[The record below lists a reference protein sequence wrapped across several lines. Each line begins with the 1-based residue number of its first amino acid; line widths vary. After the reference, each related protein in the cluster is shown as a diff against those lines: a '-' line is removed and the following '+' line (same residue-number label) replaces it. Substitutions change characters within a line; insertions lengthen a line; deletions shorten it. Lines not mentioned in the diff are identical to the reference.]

1 MRKGIWIG
9 VAVCL
14 LVAAGAVVI
23 GLKSTTPPAPAAPV
37 VAAPVVAVPSPIADA
52 GTPDAGQVAA
62 ASFARTPLS
71 DAPWVVSPPVRLST
85 GETFP
90 TVQAAIDAAQPGQ
103 TLLLAE
109 GVYSSGM
116 KLSGKKDL
124 QIVAREGPAWFVV
137 EDASEPILKVSN
149 CERIR
154 IEGLW
159 LEWAPG
165 WEEPAPLVDI
175 EESSEVR
182 LRSLYVGPGQRGIQ
196 ASLAEGLSL
205 EDILSDE
212 HSEEDLRVE
221 FPLGPVAIRHSW
233 FPSRGHPVAMVEE
246 GVDWEDPKV
255 WVELPLQPA
264 APTTPDDEPL
274 DRSLTIEES
283 VFAGGLWFN
292 VTGSPLTLTRS
303 VVTSGEPRVM
313 RALSR
318 RVPASALLPEIP
330 GADWSWRPGEVERDG
345 MRVALARH
353 ARGIPADSEARMW
366 IVDPHGSYP
375 LCGPAGEVPV
385 LDAPDGAEVAKVRK
399 CELDFGETAALPT
412 TRIQG
417 QRDGWLQLD
426 EGWVREKDVAAAEM
440 IEDAEWAVPLPSYKA
455 QVVSWAK
462 DALTVRGESSP
473 CENEHCADTS
483 SEHEPRRE
491 EASEEEA
498 APEAD
503 VAPAPTPA
511 PETEAE
517 APGVEDTV
525 PLPRWLPGFHQNITR
540 FHSPECCPC

>member
-1 MRKGIWIG
+1 VRKGVWIG
-9 VAVCL
+9 AAVCL
-14 LVAAGAVVI
+14 SIAAGAGVV
-23 GLKSTTPPAPAAPV
+23 GLKSSTPPTPAVPGVAPV
-37 VAAPVVAVPSPIADA
+37 VAAPSPTPDA
-52 GTPDAGQVAA
+52 GTSPDAGQVAA
-62 ASFARTPLS
+62 TPFARKPLS
-71 DAPWVVSPPVRLST
+71 GAPWVVSPPVRLST

-90 TVQAAIDAAQPGQ
+90 TLQAAIDAAQPGQ

-109 GVYSSGM
+109 GIYSSGM

-137 EDASEPILKVSN
+137 ADASEPILKVSN

-196 ASLAEGLSL
+196 ASLAENLSL

-212 HSEEDLRVE
+212 HSEEDLRIE
-221 FPLGPVAIRHSW
+221 FPLGPVAIRHSS

-264 APTTPDDEPL
+264 APTPPDDETL
-274 DRSLTIEES
+274 DRSLTIEDS

-303 VVTSGEPRVM
+303 VVTSEEPRVM
-313 RALSR
+313 SALGR

-330 GADWSWRPGEVERDG
+330 GADWSWRPGDVERDG

-353 ARGIPADSEARMW
+353 ERGIPEDSEARMW

-385 LDAPDGAEVAKVRK
+385 LDAPDGAEVAKLHK
-399 CELDFGETAALPT
+399 CELDFGETAALAT
-412 TRIQG
+412 TSIKG

-426 EGWVREKDVAAAEM
+426 AGWVREKDVAAADM
-440 IEDAEWAVPLPSYKA
+440 IEGAEWAVPLPSYNS

-462 DALTVRGESSP
+462 DELTVRGESSP

-491 EASEEEA
+491 EASEEP
-498 APEAD
+498 APEVDA
-503 VAPAPTPA
+503 APAPTPE
-511 PETEAE
+511 PETE

-525 PLPRWLPGFHQNITR
+525 PLPRWLPGFHQKITR